1 MQHLHGHCG
10 VVAAA
15 APSPLVPRRSR
26 VSNLLGV
33 LQRNPPS
40 PAIPMAGNLQARGHK
55 PQTLKLGSCWGHRLG
70 NELWTRLEP
79 LGAQPALPHPTR
91 GHHKGWGAQPHRAA
105 WGLQGHF
112 IILLFTPRECTEE
125 LGQHHTK
132 GAPSPVPLQIPYTC
146 CVPLHLPAHPQG
158 RFLRCVPMCQ
168 GLQHCP
174 RWEPKAAGLF
184 GAGGWWEEPR
194 PLSQALAKAAAQ
206 PRWLS
211 AGWRECTA
219 GQGGLELCPPPPEGF
234 IPLCVL

>member
-1 MQHLHGHCG
+1 MVTSCGPGWSLWVRSLCCPIPHGDTTKAG
-10 VVAAA
+10 E
-15 APSPLVPRRSR
+15 PSPTEQR
-26 VSNLLGV
+26 GV
-33 LQRNPPS
+33 F
-40 PAIPMAGNLQARGHK
+40 RGI
-55 PQTLKLGSCWGHRLG
+55 S
-70 NELWTRLEP
+70 
-79 LGAQPALPHPTR
+79 
-91 GHHKGWGAQPHRAA
+91 
-105 WGLQGHF
+105 
-112 IILLFTPRECTEE
+112 LFTAGPQSWFLPLVSALRREE

-132 GAPSPVPLQIPYTC
+132 GAHSPVPLQIPYTC
-146 CVPLHLPAHPQG
+146 CVPLHLPAHPRG

-174 RWEPKAAGLF
+174 WWEPKAAGLF

-194 PLSQALAKAAAQ
+194 QLSRALAKAAAQ